1 MKANF
6 FIKSDDVMMVFQ
18 PALSFFFKVTT
29 LAYKKV
35 ELHIVYHGLAASQA
49 KLGTMLAGHE
59 ARAWRTVGPH
69 HSISAF
75 CNFCHKVSLDSGGH

>member
-6 FIKSDDVMMVFQ
+6 FIKSDDVMMVFR

-35 ELHIVYHGLAASQA
+35 ELHILYHG
-49 KLGTMLAGHE
+49 
-59 ARAWRTVGPH
+59 
-69 HSISAF
+69 HSS
-75 CNFCHKVSLDSGGH
+75 

>member
-35 ELHIVYHGLAASQA
+35 ELHILYHGLAASQA
-49 KLGTMLAGHE
+49 KLGTMLATLGSCM
-59 ARAWRTVGPH
+59 AVGPH

>member
-6 FIKSDDVMMVFQ
+6 FIKSDDVMMVFR

-49 KLGTMLAGHE
+49 KLGTMLAGQCM
-59 ARAWRTVGPH
+59 ARGRA
-69 HSISAF
+69 S
-75 CNFCHKVSLDSGGH
+75 SLNLGVLQLLPQS